1 MTKARVPRRRG
12 QIGQIGPIA
21 VLLHALG
28 EAYDRRAW
36 HGTTLKGSVRG
47 LTAKQADW
55 RPAPGRHNIREIVVH
70 AAYWKYRVRRRLRGE
85 RAESFPF
92 DGVNWFS
99 RSGVDEKAWNE
110 ERQLLEKEHRLLRA
124 AVAAFPASR
133 LARPLSKTGRRRAL
147 REIAGIALHDV
158 YHTGQIQ
165 LLKALQKSRRV

>member
-1 MTKARVPRRRG
+1 MKKTSVSRPPG
-12 QIGQIGPIA
+12 EIA

-28 EAYDRRAW
+28 EAYDRSAW

-70 AAYWKYRVRRRLRGE
+70 AAYWKYRVRRRITGE
-85 RAESFPF
+85 RTGSFPF
-92 DGVNWFS
+92 EGVNWFS
-99 RSGVDEKAWNE
+99 HSGADEKAWSGE
-110 ERQLLEKEHRLLRA
+110 KRLLEREHRLLRA
-124 AVAAFPASR
+124 AVAAFPASS
-133 LARPLSKTGRRRAL
+133 LARPLSKGGRRTAL

-165 LLKALQKSRRV
+165 LLKALRMTRT